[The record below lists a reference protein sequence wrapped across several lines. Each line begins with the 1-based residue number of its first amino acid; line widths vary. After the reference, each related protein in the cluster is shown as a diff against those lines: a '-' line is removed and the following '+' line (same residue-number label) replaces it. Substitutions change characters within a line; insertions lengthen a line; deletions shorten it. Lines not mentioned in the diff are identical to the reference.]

1 MYLCVHPAEG
11 ATTPLVDHR
20 SRPPVSEVC
29 PGPFVENALLPSL
42 GVSNVSG
49 QWSDDGVTQSSVAA
63 WRRSARPPV
72 SHVDR
77 VSARG
82 SNSSAVCPPVSL
94 DGVSCESG
102 EVAPMQHSHDRLFPS
117 LTRVLMLTH
126 KCASKKGRSLL
137 LRKDRRTQVQ
147 VSLLVHPLTDNVLP
161 TVQERSHHLL
171 FLSFLLLPPVW
182 PPRAMIILEICT
194 MVIDQLARLFP
205 TPVLPLHVTINLE
218 IRTLGINQIVR
229 LSSIMVLWLPTGSPR
244 RGPNSTAYA
253 CSLVSSSSRRGDRS
267 RPPVSVVSASS
278 FAANREPNVQS
289 GTSVPTWRVTSS
301 SARGTATNSPGQSQR
316 VSRQTALSVPRERH
330 STPPPRNS
338 RQSAIRALA
347 GDVRDTA
354 GAIVRL
360 LAPHRPRRSSRPP
373 NRVPRGLV
381 NRSSTIDR
389 LAWTCCQCVVCAFLQ
404 HLALCFS
411 SPFLLCFFRAFCF
424 AALATIAVRPTHV
437 EEPFFASTH

>member
-1 MYLCVHPAEG
+1 MA
-11 ATTPLVDHR
+11 ATRDDHI
-20 SRPPVSEVC
+20 
-29 PGPFVENALLPSL
+29 GDTYN
-42 GVSNVSG
+42 G
-49 QWSDDGVTQSSVAA
+49 D
-63 WRRSARPPV
+63 RSACPPV
-72 SHVDR
+72 SHSSVAVARDDQFGDTNIRDQPACPPVFHNGVVVANR
-77 VSARG
+77 VSA
-82 SNSSAVCPPVSL
+82 
-94 DGVSCESG
+94 
-102 EVAPMQHSHDRLFPS
+102 Q
-117 LTRVLMLTH
+117 
-126 KCASKKGRSLL
+126 
-137 LRKDRRTQVQ
+137 
-147 VSLLVHPLTDNVLP
+147 
-161 TVQERSHHLL
+161 
-171 FLSFLLLPPVW
+171 
-182 PPRAMIILEICT
+182 
-194 MVIDQLARLFP
+194 
-205 TPVLPLHVTINLE
+205 
-218 IRTLGINQIVR
+218 
-229 LSSIMVLWLPTGSPR
+229 
-244 RGPNSTAYA
+244 GPNSTAHA
-253 CSLVSSSSRRGDRS
+253 RSLVSSSSRRSDRS

-278 FAANREPNVQS
+278 VAANREPNVQS

-424 AALATIAVRPTHV
+424 AALAIIPVRPTHV
-437 EEPFFASTH
+437 EEPFLRPRTDDP